1 MRIKLDALRA
11 KIKAA
16 DDSSGGTL
24 EERRAALVAACQAL
38 IAAIKDEGRQT
49 LDDDEV
55 DALKSAD
62 ARIAVLD
69 DKIVAATK
77 SSDVMRR
84 LGKSDPNGGTGG
96 GARGDG
102 VQYLGLTNPRAVK
115 SAARAMA
122 AKMTGPDP
130 LAKALV
136 PTGTAVDDVPMVG
149 VFEQPDLP
157 TSLLDLVPMRPVP
170 ANWFYLKETGRVDN
184 AAVVA
189 PGEEKP
195 VSEYSLERRDD
206 HLRPV
211 AHLAG
216 PIDKYVLE
224 DGASVEQFVE
234 RRMYAGLRRGI
245 EAALLNGDG
254 EVSAGPPRT
263 DNVTGLLVQSGIQSQ
278 PYLDGLLNT
287 IRRAITRLERL
298 GYVARAVVL
307 SPDDWELLETTR
319 REGDGAFDLGPANL
333 PVDRAKRT
341 VWGVQVVV
349 SVDLP
354 AKTGIVADTAV
365 IDFVGDGRIAL
376 DWNPYTG
383 FSRNELEVRCETRIG
398 VGLTN
403 ALGVVKV
410 ETRV

>member
-11 KIKAA
+11 AIKAA
-16 DDSSGGTL
+16 DDAKAGSL
-24 EERRAALVAACQAL
+24 VERRATLLTEAQAVLKQLQAL
-38 IAAIKDEGRQT
+38 DDPATDDPEA
-49 LDDDEV
+49 LDAV
-55 DALKSAD
+55 KSAD
-62 ARIAVLD
+62 DVLD
-69 DKIVAATK
+69 RLKATAKAAEK
-77 SSDVMRR
+77 SADTLRR
-84 LGKSDPNGGTGG
+84 LGKSNPDGGTGRG
-96 GARGDG
+96 GDG
-102 VQYLGLTNPRAVK
+102 DKYLALTNPHAVK

-130 LAKALV
+130 LVKALV

-149 VFEQPDLP
+149 VYEQPDLP

-383 FSRNELEVRCETRIG
+383 FTRNELEVRCETRIG

>member
-11 KIKAA
+11 AIKAA
-16 DDSSGGTL
+16 DDSSAGSL
-24 EERRAALVAACQAL
+24 VERRAAL
-38 IAAIKDEGRQT
+38 ITEGQKVLT
-49 LDDDEV
+49 ELKSLDDPEPEAIEAAKAGV
-55 DALKSAD
+55 DAITRIDGEIEAAEKSAD
-62 ARIAVLD
+62 TL
-69 DKIVAATK
+69 
-77 SSDVMRR
+77 RR
-84 LGKSDPNGGTGG
+84 LGKSNPAGG

-149 VFEQPDLP
+149 VYEQPDLP

-383 FSRNELEVRCETRIG
+383 FTRNELEVRCETRIG